1 MVPVPS
7 LFFIGENGTPLEI
20 VAGSMTTVE
29 LVSKIDSVLTKAG
42 KSSKQSS
49 LNLIDAEQKATAI
62 SSSSNNNTI
71 ENATA
76 SNINDNNSNPNID
89 LALNVM
95 ESVIADS
102 TSDNKDVIENAAKT
116 TLLNTENQDN
126 NEASKKNIE
135 AEQASQNKELSA
147 EVCKLLNCYLNII
160 FDIIVEH
167 INYICCTFLGEAR
180 KSTTINRASTKTT
193 IRGGTEKRTG
203 TRN

>member
-20 VAGSMTTVE
+20 VAGSMTVVE

-49 LNLIDAEQKATAI
+49 LNLIDAEQKATALN
-62 SSSSNNNTI
+62 SSSNNNAI

-89 LALNVM
+89 LTSTIT
-95 ESVIADS
+95 ESVIADN
-102 TSDNKDVIENAAKT
+102 TSDNKDIIENTTKT

-135 AEQASQNKELSA
+135 AKQASQNNELTA
-147 EVCKLLNCYLNII
+147 EVCKLSNCYLN
-160 FDIIVEH
+160 
-167 INYICCTFLGEAR
+167 L
-180 KSTTINRASTKTT
+180 
-193 IRGGTEKRTG
+193 
-203 TRN
+203 

>member
-20 VAGSMTTVE
+20 VAGTITAIE

-62 SSSSNNNTI
+62 SSSSNNNVT
-71 ENATA
+71 ENATT

-89 LALNVM
+89 VASTIT
-95 ESVIADS
+95 ESVITDS
-102 TSDNKDVIENAAKT
+102 TSDNKDVIENATK

-135 AEQASQNKELSA
+135 AKEAVQNKELTA
-147 EVCKLLNCYLNII
+147 EVCKLSNCYLNII
-160 FDIIVEH
+160 F
-167 INYICCTFLGEAR
+167 T
-180 KSTTINRASTKTT
+180 
-193 IRGGTEKRTG
+193 
-203 TRN
+203 

>member
-20 VAGSMTTVE
+20 VAGSITAIE

-62 SSSSNNNTI
+62 SSSSNNNVT

-89 LALNVM
+89 VASTIT
-95 ESVIADS
+95 ESVITDS
-102 TSDNKDVIENAAKT
+102 TSDNKDVIENATKTT

-135 AEQASQNKELSA
+135 AKQAVQNQELTA
-147 EVCKLLNCYLNII
+147 EVCKLSNCYLNII
-160 FDIIVEH
+160 FI
-167 INYICCTFLGEAR
+167 
-180 KSTTINRASTKTT
+180 
-193 IRGGTEKRTG
+193 
-203 TRN
+203 